1 MEDQQTNMPFKK
13 LFFSVFLARILSF
26 IALVTVLGI
35 IVGIVFLF
43 DSNEPEVK
51 ANTILHV
58 QLDGLITEQA
68 TSSIDPVAL
77 SINQTKGLSALLNGL
92 ETAAEDDK
100 IKGLFLDFGTLN
112 CGMASAQELREGI
125 LRFKESKKFVV
136 AYNSGEYVSQQAYYL
151 ASAADEVYGFPTS
164 AFQWMGLG
172 GELYFIK
179 DLLSKIG
186 VEVAILKGDNND
198 FKSAVEPLFLN
209 KMSDSSRLQMNA
221 YLQSTWNSMLDD
233 IVTSRPLTTELLN
246 SYANNL
252 DLKNVGDAVEKGL
265 IDKALY
271 KDEVLKILMKKV
283 NVKLQDD
290 LNLYS
295 FSKYSKD
302 SFFKNQI
309 LAQGGEPTV
318 AVILAEGSIAKNG
331 KGFSSDNICKLFR
344 EARKMKSVKSI
355 VFRVNSPGGSALASE
370 EIWREV
376 ALTNKEKK
384 VIVSMGD
391 YAASGGYYVSTP
403 AEFIFADPSTLTGS
417 IGVFGVL
424 PYTKK
429 MLGKLGVDVD
439 IIGTHEHS
447 VMSLNRKLTDTEFS
461 IAQNE
466 VNEIYKQFLERVSN
480 GRNLTKEAV
489 NKIARGRVWTGD
501 DAKRIGLVDSIGSL
515 DAAINYAKAMNN
527 IKDQKVIYYPELKQ
541 DPFNELISFI
551 EGQDINVE
559 ASNTIL
565 RHPILKSIEE
575 SIQFS
580 SEWNG
585 TMMRLPFQLQY
596 R

>member
-1 MEDQQTNMPFKK
+1 MEDQQTKIPFKK

-26 IALVTVLGI
+26 MALVTVVGI

-58 QLDGLITEQA
+58 QLDGLIAEQA
-68 TSSIDPVAL
+68 SSSIDPVAL

-151 ASAADEVYGFPTS
+151 ASAADEIYGFPTS

-331 KGFSSDNICKLFR
+331 KGFSSANICKLFR

-501 DAKRIGLVDSIGSL
+501 DAKRIGLVDSIGTL
-515 DAAINYAKAMNN
+515 HAAINYAKAMNN

-541 DPFNELISFI
+541 DPFNELISLI

>member
-58 QLDGLITEQA
+58 QLDGLIAEQA

-541 DPFNELISFI
+541 DPFNELISLI

>member
-1 MEDQQTNMPFKK
+1 
-13 LFFSVFLARILSF
+13 
-26 IALVTVLGI
+26 
-35 IVGIVFLF
+35 
-43 DSNEPEVK
+43 
-51 ANTILHV
+51 
-58 QLDGLITEQA
+58 
-68 TSSIDPVAL
+68 
-77 SINQTKGLSALLNGL
+77 
-92 ETAAEDDK
+92 
-100 IKGLFLDFGTLN
+100 
-112 CGMASAQELREGI
+112 
-125 LRFKESKKFVV
+125 
-136 AYNSGEYVSQQAYYL
+136 
-151 ASAADEVYGFPTS
+151 
-164 AFQWMGLG
+164 MGLG

-501 DAKRIGLVDSIGSL
+501 DAKRIGLVDSIGTL
-515 DAAINYAKAMNN
+515 HAAINYAKAMNN

-541 DPFNELISFI
+541 DPFNELISLI

>member
-58 QLDGLITEQA
+58 QLDGLIAEQA

-403 AEFIFADPSTLTGS
+403 AEFIFADPFTLTGS

-501 DAKRIGLVDSIGSL
+501 DAKRIGLVDSIGTL
-515 DAAINYAKAMNN
+515 HAAINYAKAMNN

>member
-26 IALVTVLGI
+26 MALVTVVGI

-58 QLDGLITEQA
+58 QLDGLIAEQA
-68 TSSIDPVAL
+68 SSSIDPVAL

-151 ASAADEVYGFPTS
+151 ASAADEIYGFPTS

-559 ASNTIL
+559 ASNTVL

-596 R
+596 K

>member
-1 MEDQQTNMPFKK
+1 MEDQQTKIPFKK

-26 IALVTVLGI
+26 MALVTVVGI

-58 QLDGLITEQA
+58 QLDGLIAEQA
-68 TSSIDPVAL
+68 SSSIDPVAL

-151 ASAADEVYGFPTS
+151 ASAADEIYGFPTS

-501 DAKRIGLVDSIGSL
+501 DAKRIGLVDSIGTL
-515 DAAINYAKAMNN
+515 HAAINYAKAMNN

-541 DPFNELISFI
+541 DPFN
-551 EGQDINVE
+551 
-559 ASNTIL
+559 
-565 RHPILKSIEE
+565 
-575 SIQFS
+575 
-580 SEWNG
+580 
-585 TMMRLPFQLQY
+585 
-596 R
+596 

>member
-1 MEDQQTNMPFKK
+1 MEDQQTKIPFKK

-26 IALVTVLGI
+26 MALVTVVGI

-58 QLDGLITEQA
+58 QLDGLIAEQA
-68 TSSIDPVAL
+68 SSSIDPVAL

-151 ASAADEVYGFPTS
+151 ASAADEIYGFPTS

-501 DAKRIGLVDSIGSL
+501 DAKRIGLVDSIGTL
-515 DAAINYAKAMNN
+515 HAAINYAKAMNN

-541 DPFNELISFI
+541 DPFNELISLI

>member
-1 MEDQQTNMPFKK
+1 MEDQQTKIPFKK

-26 IALVTVLGI
+26 MALVTVVGI

-58 QLDGLITEQA
+58 QLDGLIAEQA
-68 TSSIDPVAL
+68 SSSIDPVAL
-77 SINQTKGLSALLNGL
+77 SINQTKGLSELLNGL

-151 ASAADEVYGFPTS
+151 ASAADEIYGFPTS

-501 DAKRIGLVDSIGSL
+501 DAKRIGLVDSIGTL
-515 DAAINYAKAMNN
+515 HAAINYAKAMNN

-541 DPFNELISFI
+541 DPFNELISLI

-565 RHPILKSIEE
+565 RHPILKSIEK

>member
-1 MEDQQTNMPFKK
+1 MEDQQTKMPFKK

-26 IALVTVLGI
+26 MALVTVVGI

-58 QLDGLITEQA
+58 QLDGLIAEQA
-68 TSSIDPVAL
+68 SSSIDPVAL

-151 ASAADEVYGFPTS
+151 ASAADEIYGFPTS

-501 DAKRIGLVDSIGSL
+501 DAKRIGLVDSIGTL
-515 DAAINYAKAMNN
+515 HAAINYAKAMNN

-541 DPFNELISFI
+541 DPFNELISLI

-585 TMMRLPFQLQY
+585 TMMRLPFQIQY

>member
-1 MEDQQTNMPFKK
+1 MEDQQTKMPFKK

-26 IALVTVLGI
+26 ISLVTVVGI

-43 DSNEPEVK
+43 DSDESEVK

-58 QLDGLITEQA
+58 QLDGLIAEQA
-68 TSSIDPVAL
+68 SSSIDPVTL
-77 SINQTKGLSALLNGL
+77 SINQTMGLSALLNGL

-403 AEFIFADPSTLTGS
+403 AKFIFADPFTLTGS

-559 ASNTIL
+559 ASNTVL
-565 RHPILKSIEE
+565 HHPILKSIEE

-596 R
+596 K